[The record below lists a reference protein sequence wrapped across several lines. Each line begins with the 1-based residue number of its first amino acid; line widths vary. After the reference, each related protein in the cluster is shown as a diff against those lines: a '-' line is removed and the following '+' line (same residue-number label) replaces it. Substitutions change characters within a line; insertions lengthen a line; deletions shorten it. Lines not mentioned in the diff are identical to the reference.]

1 MTEWS
6 VMTEG
11 SLPIET
17 DEAHTSSVKAPPKRK
32 EESTTCRPWQVSF
45 ETARGCNI
53 CGQSQKDPVRILC
66 GHVFCRQCILLHL
79 ETQSATGEYTCPSCR
94 RRYSTR
100 PALQPYSTTQ
110 KQLQKKK
117 QYQHGYLPWLLTEK
131 DDGFLKFHKASLKRR
146 VEQCDESITKAA
158 CQTNHRII
166 RNDTIEDGA
175 WFPSRLEMDEKKLT
189 SVCCNDIFK
198 AFNVRRQNR
207 GQENIIRTLMTQ
219 GAAGIGKT
227 SSVHK
232 FILDWADGKENQDVD
247 FVFMFPFWKLNLV
260 KDICCSLHK
269 LLLNFH
275 PELDNIAETDIKRF
289 DDSKIV
295 VIFDGLDESQLHL
308 DFQSDPMLC
317 DILEISSVDTLITN
331 VIKGNLLPFAKVWIT
346 SRGSSTNQVPSW
358 YINRVTEILP
368 LSDSQMEE
376 CVKDSLKDVTDAS
389 CILHQ
394 IKLSRSLYAMCHI
407 PALCSIAVSVV
418 KNMLEQGESRMI
430 QTCTEL
436 YSHFFISQM
445 NTEAEAKSS
454 SVQDEGEKMVDEKP
468 QRTKMEM
475 MMRFSEL
482 ALRQLMKNSFTF
494 SEQDL
499 RDCEIDISETASIFR
514 IFTEIHQD
522 KSEFFQ
528 ENVFHLKHM
537 GIQEFLAA
545 FCVFYAYINKN
556 MDVLKHLLG
565 GKFRIQPEDVS
576 LDTLLRRAVDK
587 MLERKNGHQYFL
599 RFLHGM
605 SLESSQTL
613 LQCLLTDY
621 DSSGTTESTLKYI
634 KDLGKQA
641 DVSMDRCIDLLHCQI
656 EMQDPSVI
664 EDIESLLKSQR
675 EFSLSHWSEISTL
688 IQMSGGI
695 LGEFNHQKCHPSER
709 KTVLSMFVSC
719 CRKAQISN
727 CDLSADSCVMV
738 ASALQQPHSALRELD
753 MSGNNLGTSGVEQL
767 CSGLKSPNCKLEIL
781 RLSNCDLSADS
792 FVMVASALQQPHS
805 ALREL
810 DMSGNILWDF
820 GVKQLCSGL
829 KSPNCKLEILR
840 VSNCGLSVDYCV
852 MVASALQ
859 QPHSALR
866 ELDMSGNNLWDSGV
880 KQLCFGLKSPN
891 CKLEILRLSNCDL
904 SADSFVMVASAL
916 QQPHSA
922 LRELDMSGNLL
933 WDFGVKQLC
942 SGLKSPNCKLEILR
956 VSNCGLSVDYCVMVA
971 SALQQPHSALRELDM
986 SRNNLWYSGVK
997 QLCFGLKS
1005 PNCKLEILRLSNC
1018 DLSAHSCV
1026 MVASALQQPHSALR
1040 ELDMSGNNLRDSGV
1054 EQLCSGL
1061 KSPNCKLEILRL
1073 SQCKLGNTSC
1083 WKLNS
1088 ALGSDHSRL
1097 RELDVSNNFLEES
1110 EVKLLTK
1117 RVEDP
1122 KCKLEVLKPEPTQES
1137 YPSSLEPIFPLL
1149 EYSSPYHDSLPI
1161 WPEPTQESYPSSLEP
1176 IFPLLE
1182 YSSPY
1187 HDSLPIWKS
1196 PSRCVSQDSDEIIAG
1211 LFNLKK
1217 NDDVDADTSSLKEC
1231 IRDDDNDDDD
1241 DDGKSS
1247 HTGFAGESSFSPPTQ
1262 VDTSSIMEGDLVGV
1276 SSSPKKESEN
1286 LKSHKSSGPFKLK
1299 TNDYDEDGGDGDGD
1313 DNDDDG
1319 DGKSRAKT
1327 EVSLSSEEESE
1338 CLEPQESDGPFKLQ
1352 TNDCDEDGGGGD
1364 DDDNDEDDGKS
1375 SAETECS
1382 GGVSAD
1388 KEFENISD
1396 SCAVPEVFTPECCP
1410 YNERRSYRFTCSSEG
1425 LFQCWYTGL
1434 VFKMETAGEVKY
1446 RTEPWNCVQLVDDYV
1461 PAGPLFDIKCPQG
1474 SLSQLHFPH
1483 CELFSGKG
1491 CLSVIHISDSEES
1504 EMLDPHEIT
1513 DIHVVLNISG
1523 CSEYGLIK
1531 KEYTPIHGLV
1541 LLFLQQSTLNV
1552 LLLPKNVDI
1561 SEVTEKRRERIEP
1574 EKEKYVE
1581 TTSNCILVPEEKYCL
1596 TCDPKHVIDPETA
1609 TFVDYDYNK
1618 NYIPTFQV
1626 ELCECVKVMMVLKE
1640 NDKEEPVWQRT
1651 VKLAALQTERNQRD
1665 LPDSNPSSSYTPTG
1679 QKFFQKHKADLE
1691 RRLPILGN
1699 LLAQLEK
1706 RKALTGEE
1714 RELLNSKPTRQEKNH
1729 VLLTMLQ
1736 NRGGKAQEIFYQ
1748 TLKKLD
1754 PLLVEDLEKPNE
1766 SEAESES
1773 EFTEQV
1779 Q

>member
-1 MTEWS
+1 MS
-6 VMTEG
+6 VHMKEG
-11 SLPIET
+11 SLHIETT
-17 DEAHTSSVKAPPKRK
+17 DEAHTSSVKAPPKTK
-32 EESTTCRPWQVSF
+32 EESTTCRPWKVPC
-45 ETARGCNI
+45 ETASKQELQAYITKTPSAFNRRFFRRGCTI
-53 CGQSQKDPVRILC
+53 CGQSQKDPVHIPC

-79 ETQSATGEYTCPSCR
+79 ETQSATGEYTCPNCR
-94 RRYSTR
+94 RRYLTR
-100 PALQPYSTTQ
+100 PTLQEKEPSSSDDDGKLSANPVLNTPHKSPQGQLKRQKLGEDCTTSHSN
-110 KQLQKKK
+110 KQS
-117 QYQHGYLPWLLTEK
+117 GEIVSEK
-131 DDGFLKFHKASLKRR
+131 EDDGFLKFHKASLKRR
-146 VEQCDESITKAA
+146 IEQCGESITKAA
-158 CQTNHRII
+158 SQNNHRII
-166 RNDTIEDGA
+166 TKYAADTNLFSLFE
-175 WFPSRLEMDEKKLT
+175 ETEEKFT
-189 SVCCNDIFK
+189 SVSCNDIFK
-198 AFNVRRQNR
+198 ASGV
-207 GQENIIRTLMTQ
+207 IRTVMTQ

-232 FILDWADGKENQDVD
+232 FILDWADGKENKDVD
-247 FVFMFPFWKLNLV
+247 FVFMFPFWRLNLV
-260 KDICCSLHK
+260 KDISCSLHK
-269 LLLNFH
+269 LLLNFNL
-275 PELDNIAETDIKRF
+275 EFDNLAAIKRF
-289 DDSKIV
+289 DDSRIV

-308 DFQSDPMLC
+308 DFQSNPMLC

-331 VIKGNLLPFAKVWIT
+331 IIKGNLLPFAKVWIT

-376 CVKDSLKDVTDAS
+376 CVKNSLNDVTDAS
-389 CILHQ
+389 SILHQ
-394 IKLSRSLYAMCHI
+394 IKLSRSLHAMCHI

-418 KNMLEQGESRMI
+418 KNMLEQGETRMI

-475 MMRFSEL
+475 MLRFSEL
-482 ALRQLMKNSFTF
+482 ALRQLMKSSFTF
-494 SEQDL
+494 FEQDL

-514 IFTEIHQD
+514 IFTEINQD

-528 ENVFHLKHM
+528 ENVFRFKHM

-545 FCVFYAYINKN
+545 FCVFYAYNNKN
-556 MDVLKHLLG
+556 MDVLKHLLE
-565 GKFRIQPEDVS
+565 GKFSIQPEDVS
-576 LDTLLRRAVDK
+576 LDTLLRSAVNK

-605 SLESSQTL
+605 SLESSQML
-613 LQCLLTDY
+613 LQSVLTDTC

-656 EMQDPSVI
+656 EMRDPSVI
-664 EDIESLLKSQR
+664 EDIESLLRSQR
-675 EFSLSHWSEISTL
+675 EFSLSHWSEISIL

-695 LGEFNHQKCHPSER
+695 LGEFNLQKCHPSER
-709 KTVLSMFVSC
+709 KTVLSMFMSC
-719 CRKAQISN
+719 CRKAQVSNCFLYEDLCVIVASALQHPHSALRELDMSGNPLRVAGVKQLCSALKSPNCKLEILRVSNCFLYEDSCVIVASALQHPHSALRELDMSGNPLSDSGVKQLVSALKSLNCKLEILRISN

-781 RLSNCDLSADS
+781 RISNCFLDEDS
-792 FVMVASALQQPHS
+792 CVIVASALQNPHC

-810 DMSGNILWDF
+810 DMSGNHLRDS
-820 GVKQLCSGL
+820 GVKKLCSGL
-829 KSPNCKLEILR
+829 KSPNCKL
-840 VSNCGLSVDYCV
+840 
-852 MVASALQ
+852 Q
-859 QPHSALR
+859 
-866 ELDMSGNNLWDSGV
+866 
-880 KQLCFGLKSPN
+880 
-891 CKLEILRLSNCDL
+891 ILRLSNCDL

-916 QQPHSA
+916 QKPHSA

-933 WDFGVKQLC
+933 WDLGVKQLC
-942 SGLKSPNCKLEILR
+942 SGLKSPKCKLEILR
-956 VSNCGLSVDYCVMVA
+956 VSNCGLSADSFVMVA
-971 SALQQPHSALRELDM
+971 SALQQPH
-986 SRNNLWYSGVK
+986 N
-997 QLCFGLKS
+997 
-1005 PNCKLEILRLSNC
+1005 
-1018 DLSAHSCV
+1018 
-1026 MVASALQQPHSALR
+1026 ALR
-1040 ELDMSGNNLRDSGV
+1040 ELDMSGNILWDSGV

-1073 SQCKLGNTSC
+1073 SQCKLRNTSC
-1083 WKLNS
+1083 LNLIS

-1122 KCKLEVLKPEPTQES
+1122 KCKLEVLKSEPTQES
-1137 YPSSLEPIFPLL
+1137 HPSSLEHIFALTILHPTTIAHLL
-1149 EYSSPYHDSLPI
+1149 RNHP
-1161 WPEPTQESYPSSLEP
+1161 
-1176 IFPLLE
+1176 
-1182 YSSPY
+1182 
-1187 HDSLPIWKS
+1187 
-1196 PSRCVSQDSDEIIAG
+1196 
-1211 LFNLKK
+1211 
-1217 NDDVDADTSSLKEC
+1217 
-1231 IRDDDNDDDD
+1231 
-1241 DDGKSS
+1241 
-1247 HTGFAGESSFSPPTQ
+1247 
-1262 VDTSSIMEGDLVGV
+1262 
-1276 SSSPKKESEN
+1276 
-1286 LKSHKSSGPFKLK
+1286 
-1299 TNDYDEDGGDGDGD
+1299 
-1313 DNDDDG
+1313 
-1319 DGKSRAKT
+1319 

-1352 TNDCDEDGGGGD
+1352 TNDYEDGGGGD
-1364 DDDNDEDDGKS
+1364 DDNNDEDDGKS

-1382 GGVSAD
+1382 GGVSAE

-1434 VFKMETAGEVKY
+1434 VFKMETAGEVQY
-1446 RTEPWNCVQLVDDYV
+1446 RTEPWNCVQLVDGYV
-1461 PAGPLFDIKCPQG
+1461 PAGPLFNIKCPQG
-1474 SLSQLHFPH
+1474 TLSQLHFPH

-1491 CLSVIHISDSEES
+1491 CLSVIHISDSEKS

-1581 TTSNCILVPEEKYCL
+1581 TTSNCVLVPEEKYCL
-1596 TCDPKHVIDPETA
+1596 TCDPKHVIDPDTA

-1665 LPDSNPSSSYTPTG
+1665 LPDSNPSSSYTPLG
-1679 QKFFQKHKADLE
+1679 QKFLQKHKADLE
-1691 RRLPILGN
+1691 RRLTILGN
-1699 LLAQLEK
+1699 LLTQLEK

-1773 EFTEQV
+1773 ELTEQV